1 MKNTKISLSSKD
13 TIYTQTSTMTTTK
26 TYQWLKG
33 DRIGQRVKW
42 LGDIAQDNGLN
53 FLVFTDGSRGNEDL
67 IGDYFVEILDDAGF
81 VEPTVKEVE
90 NVLPPEVNPP
100 LRRVETVPTT
110 SPISALLNN
119 SKKTKSSV
127 SIGVV
132 IDMPSIDLM
141 RILSDSYENGEEH
154 VKDYLANSIN
164 MEEVRQQIATQ
175 IWIQAFSKKKKRNE
189 TA

>member
-1 MKNTKISLSSKD
+1 
-13 TIYTQTSTMTTTK
+13 MTTTK

-67 IGDYFVEILDDAGF
+67 IGDYFVEILDDSGF
-81 VEPTVKEVE
+81 IEPTLKEVE
-90 NVLPPEVNPP
+90 KVLPPEINPP
-100 LRRVETVPTT
+100 LRRVERAETVPTT

-141 RILSDSYENGEEH
+141 RILSDSYENGEDH

>member
-1 MKNTKISLSSKD
+1 
-13 TIYTQTSTMTTTK
+13 MTTTK

-53 FLVFTDGSRGNEDL
+53 FLVFTDGSRGNEEL

-81 VEPTVKEVE
+81 EDPALKESE
-90 NVLPPEVNPP
+90 NTLPPEVNPP
-100 LRRVETVPTT
+100 LKRIDPVQKA
-110 SPISALLNN
+110 SPIGALLNS
-119 SKKTKSSV
+119 SKKTKTSV
-127 SIGVV
+127 SVGVV
-132 IDMPSIDLM
+132 VDMPSIDLM
-141 RILSDSYENGEEH
+141 RVLSDSYENGEDH
-154 VKDYLANSIN
+154 VKEYLANSIN

>member
-1 MKNTKISLSSKD
+1 
-13 TIYTQTSTMTTTK
+13 MTTTK

-67 IGDYFVEILDDAGF
+67 IGDYFVEILDDSGY
-81 VEPTVKEVE
+81 EDPILKETE
-90 NVLPPEVNPP
+90 KALPSDVNPP
-100 LRRVETVPTT
+100 LTRVDTVQKA
-110 SPISALLNN
+110 SPIGALLNS
-119 SKKTKSSV
+119 SKKTKTSV
-127 SIGVV
+127 SVGVV
-132 IDMPSIDLM
+132 VDMPSIDLM
-141 RILSDSYENGEEH
+141 RVLSDSYENGEDH
-154 VKDYLANSIN
+154 VKEYLANSIN